1 MASEAYSVAVKIS
14 LLNEI
19 GPGLR
24 LLSSDL
30 TRSQKDVDKLQ
41 RKLDALRD
49 FIKSGALAIGAGAG
63 ITLMFKQPLE
73 DARKLQTEIARFST
87 LGFGDGINRQAQQF
101 AMGMKTFGTSLT
113 DNMTLLSDAMA
124 VFKDLHHAEF
134 AAPIMARMKFAN
146 ETLYGK
152 AGGEANERKF
162 MDLLKVIELR
172 GGTLSEKAFAEQ
184 ADFAQKVITG
194 SRNRVDASQMLQAL
208 KTGGLALTRRSNEAF
223 YLGAEPLI
231 QEFGGSRY
239 GTGTMSLY
247 QNLVQMR
254 GSITSQQEMYRLGL
268 LNPAMVEFNK
278 LGKLKKAKAG
288 AFIGSNILEERGELA
303 FLKEVLLPAFKRK
316 GITGDEAIIRE
327 LGMILSNRTGSAL
340 LGRIYQQIPT
350 LERQIQANKSA
361 MGIGQSE
368 KTARGTMDGQMLE
381 LHKQWNTLMTQ
392 LGVSVLPT
400 AIGVLKEVNSFLSIT
415 NDLMKKDGDGIKA
428 LTKDL
433 FILGPALFIGGTI
446 RMTSRA
452 MDGLNVAMNLSK
464 LQAELA
470 ASGVKGMTGATGTF
484 TAAARVAKM
493 QTEAAAASMGGLTR
507 ATRLAEAETT
517 TTAGRVRRLSQ
528 EVNALGNA
536 AAASKLKA
544 EGAALGVGKLSGT
557 VGELDKAGRLA
568 KISGGLSRVA
578 GALGEIGLVLMILPD
593 IFRAAADAGTIA
605 GRWLANWGN
614 DDKDK
619 NKNAHFKPGQSLGVM
634 DNYRPG
640 PTVERANR
648 MFPKKNDFLAIPN
661 DGAYGHSKDGY
672 QFTTPVTVQSL
683 MALSPIPPAAPPVI
697 NVKVQVG
704 GKDVAAVVTRE
715 MVREASKPLTGTRGF
730 DINMMPLQPGM
741 PSTILP
747 TG

>member
-1 MASEAYSVAVKIS
+1 MAFESYSVAVKIS
-14 LLNEI
+14 LLNEVSS
-19 GPGLR
+19 GLR

-30 TRSQKDVDKLQ
+30 ARSQKGVDQLQ
-41 RKLDALRD
+41 GKLDKLRD
-49 FIKSGALAIGAGAG
+49 FAKSGALAIGVGAG

-87 LGFGDGINRQAQQF
+87 LGFGDNVNRQAQQF
-101 AMGMKTFGTSLT
+101 ALGMKTFGTSLT

-172 GGTLSEKAFAEQ
+172 GGTLSEKVFAEQ

-254 GSITSQQEMYRLGL
+254 GTITSQQEMFRLGL
-268 LNPAMVEFNK
+268 LNPAMVQFNK

-303 FLKEVLLPAFKRK
+303 FLKEVLLPAFKRH

-340 LGRIYQQIPT
+340 LGRIYQQMPT

-368 KTARGTMDGQMLE
+368 KAARGTVNGQMLE

-392 LGVSVLPT
+392 LGVSILPS
-400 AIGVLKEVNSFLSIT
+400 AISVLKEVNSFLSVT
-415 NDLMKKDGDGIKA
+415 NELMKKDGDGIKA

-433 FILGPALFIGGTI
+433 FILGPALMIGGTI
-446 RMTSRA
+446 QLTSRA
-452 MDGLNVAMNLSK
+452 MGGLGLIMKLSK
-464 LQAELA
+464 
-470 ASGVKGMTGATGTF
+470 
-484 TAAARVAKM
+484 M
-493 QTEAAAASMGGLTR
+493 QSEAAAGSMGGLTR
-507 ATRLAEAETT
+507 ATKLAEVEAT

-528 EVNALGNA
+528 EVNVLGNA

-557 VGELDKAGRLA
+557 VGELDKGGRLA
-568 KISGGLSRVA
+568 RIAGGLSRFAMV
-578 GALGEIGLVLMILPD
+578 LGEVGLALLILPD

-605 GRWLANWGN
+605 GRWVAGWDQG
-614 DDKDK
+614 KDK
-619 NKNAHFKPGQSLGVM
+619 NQNTHFKPGQSLGVM

-640 PTVERANR
+640 PTVERANQ
-648 MFPKKNDFLAIPN
+648 MFPKKNDFLAIPD
-661 DGAYGHSKDGY
+661 DGAYGQSKDRY
-672 QFTTPVTVQSL
+672 QFTTPVSVQSL
-683 MALSPIPPAAPPVI
+683 LALSPIPPAVQPVI

-715 MVREASKPLTGTRGF
+715 MVREASKPQTGMSGF
-730 DINMMPLQPGM
+730 DGSMMPLRPDM
-741 PSTILP
+741 PSSILP
-747 TG
+747 RG